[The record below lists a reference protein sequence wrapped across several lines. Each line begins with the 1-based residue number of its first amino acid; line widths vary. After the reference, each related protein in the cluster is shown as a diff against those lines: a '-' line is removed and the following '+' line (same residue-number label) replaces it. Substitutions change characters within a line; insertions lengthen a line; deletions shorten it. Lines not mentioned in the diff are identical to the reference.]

1 MDISKF
7 DRRSPDSIEE
17 TAAGLFARV
26 RALIDQSHPVGDD
39 AALHTSDHSRG
50 YSTSSYDGDEG
61 TPVTSSSGT
70 NSDPVRKIKIDTG
83 SFNDIHSSSSSI
95 ASSPDATVHIHTVP
109 HHSITNSIVENDS
122 PMPAHYLHS
131 SNPTNIHNQY
141 ASKSPPKAATGRSAR
156 SLAEKVRRKPMSGH
170 AQFPVDHDAR
180 TGKVRRKPL
189 PSHHSQSSV
198 SDVADEIA
206 DGGVDPDKI
215 RDQVLSRRP
224 FSPIPI
230 IDPIFSVVYDSS
242 GSSRDSQFQALDL
255 FPRPLILGRKPPKSP
270 TNTIATP
277 KPLIS
282 IIPPTPVVKSPTS
295 NSPDIKRTRPE
306 PRTYSSTVLAHTGA
320 STPEES
326 IIQPP
331 SDSGIGSPTA
341 EKGTMTDFEYYEDAY
356 EESSEELQTPLE
368 PTTPST
374 PQERF
379 PNTPKNHASPEEA
392 PQIQM
397 PGFYTKSQLDEL
409 AVYSDSDSN
418 ASIRKHV
425 PRTLYEEYVLSDP
438 QRRKSE
444 SNRPRSTSLWSR
456 PQSRREEAHTDQT
469 LIPMSTGSF
478 TRIITDLED
487 MLNQALELAGRA
499 VTDSHTA
506 LEQRDAS
513 IRSARSLRES
523 ILGDGESILGN
534 AIAESF
540 RTANDQQAVAEVID
554 GKEGPAMNTV
564 LRKQLTQD
572 NGERISD
579 AEDDEADKVQ
589 REKPSHS
596 SSDPRPR
603 RQQSASTSRRIN
615 ERNTE
620 ESRSMIPRP
629 TRHSTLNSIRGSSAA
644 YTNDHGR
651 KPQPQPETNKSKRKL
666 LADQLS
672 LGGVFT
678 KLKVKG
684 GWDWSLPKKRYAA
697 GVHCGVI
704 ILLGFII
711 GCYGGESEAIKA
723 SLGIS
728 TSLTSMGNVLLILGA
743 AIPSLLFWPLSL
755 LHGRKPYVLLSIAL
769 TIPLQLPQALSLPP
783 HTIPSRERSMVPF
796 IVCILFFRA
805 VSGFV
810 LGFASMNVL
819 ATLIDLFGPDTG
831 ACCRG
836 GVVFN
841 SNTPVE
847 GQDKFHL
854 VPGGE
859 AGARVGIWLGIWA
872 WVFFAFGG
880 VGYLVGQ
887 LIISRS
893 SPAWGFWIVA
903 IVATM
908 LLLLVW
914 LAPEVRPPWRKQRLI
929 NRRRAGWKGD
939 EEKQHEDRGEIMMVV
954 SGTSPKWWW
963 EEVRAGVVLSW
974 RMCNQLGFLVV
985 ATYVGWTAG
994 KMAVVFNVSFSE
1006 PVSGREVIMM
1016 WNCGSF

>member
-1 MDISKF
+1 MSGGNTL
-7 DRRSPDSIEE
+7 R
-17 TAAGLFARV
+17 GV
-26 RALIDQSHPVGDD
+26 Y
-39 AALHTSDHSRG
+39 DHSNG

-61 TPVTSSSGT
+61 TPVTNSSGT
-70 NSDPVRKIKIDTG
+70 SSDPVRKIKIDTG
-83 SFNDIHSSSSSI
+83 SFDDTRSSSSSVV
-95 ASSPDATVHIHTVP
+95 SSPEFPVHVHTVP
-109 HHSITNSIVENDS
+109 HHSITNSIVRNDS

-141 ASKSPPKAATGRSAR
+141 TSKSPPKASTGRSAK
-156 SLAEKVRRKPMSGH
+156 SLAEKVTRKPIPGRRVPPSVSGTN
-170 AQFPVDHDAR
+170 DALV
-180 TGKVRRKPL
+180 GGVRRKPL
-189 PSHHSQSSV
+189 PGHHLRPPTP
-198 SDVADEIA
+198 DMGNIIA

-224 FSPIPI
+224 FSPIPV

-242 GSSRDSQFQALDL
+242 GSSRDSQLQTLDL
-255 FPRPLILGRKPPKSP
+255 FPRPLILGKKPPRSP
-270 TNTIATP
+270 ANTIVSP
-277 KPLIS
+277 DPLIN
-282 IIPPTPVVKSPTS
+282 IIPPTPAVRSSTAG
-295 NSPDIKRTRPE
+295 SPDIVRTRQE
-306 PRTYSSTVLAHTGA
+306 PRVHSSTVIAHTGA

-326 IIQPP
+326 IIQP
-331 SDSGIGSPTA
+331 SDSGIGSPAA
-341 EKGTMTDFEYYEDAY
+341 EKGTMTDFEYDEGAY
-356 EESSEELQTPLE
+356 EESNEELQTLSEASTLATPL
-368 PTTPST
+368 
-374 PQERF
+374 ERF
-379 PNTPKNHASPEEA
+379 PNTSRTTEENLKNHVSSENA

-418 ASIRKHV
+418 VPVRKRV
-425 PRTLYEEYVLSDP
+425 PRTLYEEYMLSDP
-438 QRRKSE
+438 RRRKPKSDE
-444 SNRPRSTSLWSR
+444 PKSTSL
-456 PQSRREEAHTDQT
+456 QSRSQSRRQSASREREEAHLDQT

-513 IRSARSLRES
+513 IRSVRSLRES

-534 AIAESF
+534 ATAESF
-540 RTANDQQAVAEVID
+540 RTANDQQAAEDVAD
-554 GKEGPAMNTV
+554 GWDKSAVNSV
-564 LRKQLTQD
+564 LRKQLTRGSTMAVYQD
-572 NGERISD
+572 DGERTSD
-579 AEDDEADKVQ
+579 VEDGEDE
-589 REKPSHS
+589 RTPRGRMSHLQN
-596 SSDPRPR
+596 DLRF
-603 RQQSASTSRRIN
+603 RQQQSRPTPRGKN
-615 ERNTE
+615 GRSKGK
-620 ESRSMIPRP
+620 SRSMIPRP
-629 TRHSTLNSIRGSSAA
+629 TRNSTIQGSRAV
-644 YTNDHGR
+644 YTNDHEG
-651 KPQPQPETNKSKRKL
+651 KSQLQPETVTSKRKL
-666 LADQLS
+666 RVHQLP
-672 LGGVFT
+672 LGGLFA
-678 KLKVKG
+678 KPKG
-684 GWDWSLPKKRYAA
+684 KSGWDWGLLKKRYAA

-704 ILLGFII
+704 LLLGFIV
-711 GCYGGESEAIKA
+711 GCYGGESVAIRA
-723 SLGIS
+723 SLGIT
-728 TSLTSMGNVLLILGA
+728 TSLTSIGNILFILGV
-743 AIPSLLFWPLSL
+743 AIPSLIFWPLSL

-783 HTIPSRERSMVPF
+783 HTIPSQGRSMAPF
-796 IVCILFFRA
+796 VVCILVFRA
-805 VSGFV
+805 ISGFV

-841 SNTPVE
+841 SSIPIE
-847 GQDKFHL
+847 GQDQFHL

-859 AGARVGIWLGIWA
+859 AGARIGIWLGIWA
-872 WVFFAFGG
+872 WLFFAFGG

-903 IVATM
+903 VMATV

-914 LAPEVRPPWRKQRLI
+914 LTPEVRPPWRKQRLI
-929 NRRRAGWKGD
+929 NHRRAGWKGD
-939 EEKQHEDRGEIMMVV
+939 EEKQHEDRGEITMVV

-994 KMAVVFNVSFSE
+994 EVVMVFSVSPFWI
-1006 PVSGREVIMM
+1006 GKGCEVILMCVVAF
-1016 WNCGSF
+1016 NCTWVGAV

>member
-1 MDISKF
+1 
-7 DRRSPDSIEE
+7 
-17 TAAGLFARV
+17 
-26 RALIDQSHPVGDD
+26 
-39 AALHTSDHSRG
+39 
-50 YSTSSYDGDEG
+50 
-61 TPVTSSSGT
+61 
-70 NSDPVRKIKIDTG
+70 
-83 SFNDIHSSSSSI
+83 
-95 ASSPDATVHIHTVP
+95 
-109 HHSITNSIVENDS
+109 
-122 PMPAHYLHS
+122 MPGH
-131 SNPTNIHNQY
+131 
-141 ASKSPPKAATGRSAR
+141 
-156 SLAEKVRRKPMSGH
+156 H
-170 AQFPVDHDAR
+170 AQFSVSSVDNDTPA
-180 TGKVRRKPL
+180 GKVRRKPL
-189 PSHHSQSSV
+189 PGHYLHSSV
-198 SDVADEIA
+198 SDVGDEIA
-206 DGGVDPDKI
+206 HGGVDPDKI

-242 GSSRDSQFQALDL
+242 GSSRDSQFQTLDL

-270 TNTIATP
+270 ANTPATP
-277 KPLIS
+277 EPLIS
-282 IIPPTPVVKSPTS
+282 IIPPTPMVRSPTT
-295 NSPDIKRTRPE
+295 NSQEKARTRPE
-306 PRTYSSTVLAHTGA
+306 PRVNSSTVLAHTGA

-326 IIQPP
+326 IIQPL

-341 EKGTMTDFEYYEDAY
+341 EKGTMTDLEYNEDAY
-356 EESSEELQTPLE
+356 EENSEELQTPSE
-368 PTTPST
+368 PST
-374 PQERF
+374 PSMSLERF
-379 PNTPKNHASPEEA
+379 PNTLRIKEGSKDHVSPNEV

-397 PGFYTKSQLDEL
+397 PGFYTKSQLEEL
-409 AVYSDSDSN
+409 AVYSDSDPN
-418 ASIRKHV
+418 VPAQKHV
-425 PRTLYEEYVLSDP
+425 SRTLYEEYVLSDP
-438 QRRKSE
+438 QRRKSRG
-444 SNRPRSTSLWSR
+444 NGPRNTSLRSR
-456 PQSRREEAHTDQT
+456 SQSRRQSASREREEASDQT

-540 RTANDQQAVAEVID
+540 RTANDQQVVEEDTHGWEKPAV
-554 GKEGPAMNTV
+554 NTI
-564 LRKQLTQD
+564 LRKQLTRGSTMAVYQD
-572 NGERISD
+572 DGECTSD
-579 AEDDEADKVQ
+579 AEDGGNDRTQAGKE
-589 REKPSHS
+589 SHS
-596 SSDPRPR
+596 QSNSSSR
-603 RQQSASTSRRIN
+603 RRKSAQTSRRTN
-615 ERNTE
+615 GRNAE
-620 ESRSMIPRP
+620 ELRSMIPRP
-629 TRHSTLNSIRGSSAA
+629 TRNSTLNSIRGSRAA
-644 YTNDHGR
+644 YTKGHGMKSR
-651 KPQPQPETNKSKRKL
+651 PQPGAKNPKRKL
-666 LADQLS
+666 HAHQPS
-672 LGGVFT
+672 LGGLFK
-678 KLKVKG
+678 KLRLKG

-697 GVHCGVI
+697 GVHCGII

-711 GCYGGESEAIKA
+711 GCYGGESSAIKA

-728 TSLTSMGNVLLILGA
+728 TSLTSMGNVLFILGV

-783 HTIPSRERSMVPF
+783 HTIPNQERSMVPF

-805 VSGFV
+805 ISGFV

-841 SNTPVE
+841 SSTPVE

-859 AGARVGIWLGIWA
+859 AGARIGIWLGIWA
-872 WVFFAFGG
+872 WMFFAFGG

-887 LIISRS
+887 LIASQS

-903 IVATM
+903 IVAT
-908 LLLLVW
+908 LLLSLVW
-914 LAPEVRPPWRKQRLI
+914 LVPEVRPPWRKQRPI
-929 NRRRAGWKGD
+929 NRRRAGWKGN
-939 EEKQHEDRGEIMMVV
+939 EENRHEDRGEITMVV

-963 EEVRAGVVLSW
+963 EEIRAGVVLSW
-974 RMCNQLGFLVV
+974 RMCNQLGFLVI

-994 KMAVVFNVSFSE
+994 EMAMVFSVSVF
-1006 PVSGREVIMM
+1006 
-1016 WNCGSF
+1016 

>member
-1 MDISKF
+1 M
-7 DRRSPDSIEE
+7 
-17 TAAGLFARV
+17 
-26 RALIDQSHPVGDD
+26 RALIDQSHLADGDTT
-39 AALHTSDHSRG
+39 LNTSDHSHG

-61 TPVTSSSGT
+61 TPGTSSSGT
-70 NSDPVRKIKIDTG
+70 NSDPVRKIKINMG

-95 ASSPDATVHIHTVP
+95 TSSPDAIVHIHSVP
-109 HHSITNSIVENDS
+109 HHSVTNSIVENDS

-141 ASKSPPKAATGRSAR
+141 ANKSPSKAATGRSAR
-156 SLAEKVRRKPMSGH
+156 SLAEKVRRKPMPGHH
-170 AQFPVDHDAR
+170 AQFTVSDVDNDAR
-180 TGKVRRKPL
+180 TRKVRRKPL
-189 PSHHSQSSV
+189 PSHYPQSSV
-198 SDVADEIA
+198 SDVADEIV

-277 KPLIS
+277 EPLIN

-295 NSPDIKRTRPE
+295 NSPDMTRSRPE
-306 PRTYSSTVLAHTGA
+306 PRARSSTVLAHTGA

-326 IIQPP
+326 IIEPP

-356 EESSEELQTPLE
+356 EESSEEARTSLE
-368 PTTPST
+368 PSTPST
-374 PQERF
+374 PQERL
-379 PNTPKNHASPEEA
+379 PNTPQIKESPKNHVSSEEA

-418 ASIRKHV
+418 APIRKHV

-456 PQSRREEAHTDQT
+456 PQSRRQSTSKERKEARTDQT

-523 ILGDGESILGN
+523 ILGDGESIMGN

-540 RTANDQQAVAEVID
+540 RTANDQQVVEEVFD
-554 GKEGPAMNTV
+554 GKKPAVSTV
-564 LRKQLTQD
+564 LRKQLSRDSTMAVYQD
-572 NGERISD
+572 NGERTSD
-579 AEDDEADKVQ
+579 AEDGEADNTQ
-589 REKPSHS
+589 RKTTPHPPSDLRS
-596 SSDPRPR
+596 R
-603 RQQSASTSRRIN
+603 RQQSTSTSRRIH
-615 ERNTE
+615 ERKTE

-629 TRHSTLNSIRGSSAA
+629 TRHSTLNSTRGSRAA

-651 KPQPQPETNKSKRKL
+651 KPQPQPETNKSRKRL
-666 LADQLS
+666 LTDQPS
-672 LGGVFT
+672 IGGMFT
-678 KLKVKG
+678 TLKVKG

-711 GCYGGESEAIKA
+711 GCYGGESAAIKA

-783 HTIPSRERSMVPF
+783 HTIPSQERSMIPF

-841 SNTPVE
+841 SSTPVE

-859 AGARVGIWLGIWA
+859 AGVRVGIWLGIWA

-903 IVATM
+903 IVATV
-908 LLLLVW
+908 LLFLVW
-914 LAPEVRPPWRKQRLI
+914 LVPEVRPPWKKQRLI

-963 EEVRAGVVLSW
+963 EEIRAGVVLSW

-994 KMAVVFNVSFSE
+994 KMAVVFDVGF
-1006 PVSGREVIMM
+1006 
-1016 WNCGSF
+1016 F